1 MEEDQEASDDTANHY
16 GSVEDVR
23 LIQYHEPIQVTI
35 CRDID
40 IIYLRRNGDMSD
52 TQIRE
57 ATKKFAAYI
66 QESDTYQEYLFQRE
80 KLKKQPELY
89 EKVNEYRQRNFDL
102 QNESDS
108 EDLFDRMEE
117 FEREYAKFR
126 ENPMVEDF
134 LRAELAFCRMM
145 QDIDVLLTA
154 EIDFEL

>member
-1 MEEDQEASDDTANHY
+1 M
-16 GSVEDVR
+16 
-23 LIQYHEPIQVTI
+23 P
-35 CRDID
+35 DIR
-40 IIYLRRNGDMSD
+40 IE
-52 TQIRE
+52 E

-66 QESDTYQEYLFQRE
+66 QETDTYKEYRYQRE
-80 KLKKQPELY
+80 RIKKQPALY
-89 EKVNEYRQRNFDL
+89 DKVNEFRQRNFDL

-145 QDIDVLLTA
+145 QDINVLLTA
-154 EIDFEL
+154 EIDFEF

>member
-1 MEEDQEASDDTANHY
+1 
-16 GSVEDVR
+16 
-23 LIQYHEPIQVTI
+23 
-35 CRDID
+35 
-40 IIYLRRNGDMSD
+40 MSD
-52 TQIRE
+52 VQIEE

-66 QESDTYQEYLFQRE
+66 QQSDTYKEYWQQRE

-89 EKVNEYRQRNFDL
+89 DKVNEFRQRNFDI

-108 EDLFDRMEE
+108 EDLFDKMEA

-145 QDIDVLLTA
+145 QDINVLLTA
-154 EIDFEL
+154 EIDFE